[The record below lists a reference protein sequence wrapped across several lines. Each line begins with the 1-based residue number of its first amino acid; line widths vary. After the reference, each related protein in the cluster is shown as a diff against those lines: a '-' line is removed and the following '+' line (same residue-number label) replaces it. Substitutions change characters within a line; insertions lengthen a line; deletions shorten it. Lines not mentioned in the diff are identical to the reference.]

1 MGQEDLPMAAH
12 MAADKVVLAAAA
24 ALVLVVATLAL
35 VAATLAL
42 VDIPPASVANKKYT
56 NKRKNAI
63 TYKRKC

>member
-24 ALVLVVATLAL
+24 ALAL

-42 VDIPPASVANKKYT
+42 AGIPPASVANKKYT

>member
-12 MAADKVVLAAAA
+12 MAADKVVLAAATA
-24 ALVLVVATLAL
+24 LAL